1 MSAKGEWVSRKGI
14 CTGKQDVKNVEE
26 GSIFNSVAQE
36 NKISASIKD
45 VLQTTVHGFIWA
57 DLDAALKRDF
67 PGGKGR
73 FTLFECKSRGGLD

>member
-36 NKISASIKD
+36 NKISASIKTAFRRRFMASSG
-45 VLQTTVHGFIWA
+45 QT
-57 DLDAALKRDF
+57 
-67 PGGKGR
+67 
-73 FTLFECKSRGGLD
+73 